1 VLYTGNGTTQSIT
14 GVGFEPNFTWLKS
27 RSIAM
32 SHGLFDAVRGAGK
45 ALFSNVNY
53 AEYDYGTT
61 SSGEL
66 YQFTSDGFD
75 LGSFGNFNANATT
88 FVAWNWLAGGTAVSN
103 TDGTATSQVSANTDA
118 GFSIVS
124 WTQSSGATF
133 GHGLSQIP
141 ELFIHKRR
149 TGTGQ
154 WPVYTTATGSK
165 RGLELNSTGASFDA
179 SAVVWDATTF
189 TNFTGDSGDW
199 ISYCFH
205 SVEGYSKIGS
215 YTGNGSADGTY
226 VHCGF
231 RPSWIMI
238 KCTSGT
244 SNWLIRDVKRDTY
257 NQSVTPLA
265 PNLSAAES
273 SFSTTL
279 NETDILS
286 NGFKLRDN
294 YGDQNGSGQTYI
306 FIAFASAPFKSANA
320 R

>member
-1 VLYTGNGTTQSIT
+1 
-14 GVGFEPNFTWLKS
+14 
-27 RSIAM
+27 
-32 SHGLFDAVRGAGK
+32 
-45 ALFSNVNY
+45 LFSNATN

-75 LGSFGNFNANATT
+75 LGSFGNYNANATT
-88 FVAWNWLAGGTAVSN
+88 FAAWNWLAGGTAVSN
-103 TDGTATSQVSANTDA
+103 TDGSITSQVSANTDA
-118 GFSIVS
+118 GFSVVS
-124 WTQSSGATF
+124 YTGTGANATV
-133 GHGLSQIP
+133 GHGLSSAPDVVIVKNRDSTTNWNSFWSPVGATKWMTLNTTNAAQTASTLWNDTAP
-141 ELFIHKRR
+141 TSSVFSL
-149 TGTGQ
+149 GTSTS
-154 WPVYTTATGSK
+154 VNTTNDYIA
-165 RGLELNSTGASFDA
+165 
-179 SAVVWDATTF
+179 
-189 TNFTGDSGDW
+189 
-199 ISYCFH
+199 YCFH
-205 SVEGYSKIGS
+205 SVESYSKCGS
-215 YTGNGSADGTY
+215 YTGNGSTDGVF